1 MTPEESRA
9 ADRKIVEAIRSGD
22 TGAYRELVER
32 YQGRVFAM
40 VCGMVRDR
48 EEARDITQE
57 TFVKAYRN
65 LDRFRLDSSFYTWL
79 YRIAMNGAIDYLRR
93 QKVRRHS
100 EFNDEVG
107 KKDGTGMV
115 DSTHRKMDPGKDLE
129 RKRLRKKIFEAL
141 DQLSEDHRQILVLR
155 EIEGLSYEEIAETM
169 EIPEGTVMSRLFYA
183 RRKMQSLLG
192 GELEAV

>member
-1 MTPEESRA
+1 MTPEEAKA
-9 ADRKIVEAIRSGD
+9 ADRKVIEAIRAGD

-40 VCGMVRDR
+40 ICGMVRDR

-57 TFVKAYRN
+57 SFIKAYRN

-79 YRIAMNGAIDYLRR
+79 YRIAMNCAIDLLRR
-93 QKVRRHS
+93 RKVRRHS
-100 EFNDEVG
+100 EFNEEIG
-107 KKDGTGMV
+107 QKDSSGMMD
-115 DSTHRKMDPGKDLE
+115 DSHSKMNPGKDLE
-129 RKRLRKKIFEAL
+129 RKRLRKKIFAAL
-141 DQLSEDHRQILVLR
+141 DELSEDHRQILVLR
-155 EIEGLSYEEIAETM
+155 EIEGLSYEEIGETM

-192 GELEAV
+192 GKLEAV

>member
-1 MTPEESRA
+1 MTPEEA
-9 ADRKIVEAIRSGD
+9 KKADRKIIEAIRAGD

-57 TFVKAYRN
+57 SFVKAYRN

-79 YRIAMNGAIDYLRR
+79 YRIAMNCAIDLLRR
-93 QKVRRHS
+93 RKVRRHS
-100 EFNDEVG
+100 EFNEEIG
-107 KKDGTGMV
+107 QKDSGGIMA
-115 DSTHRKMDPGKDLE
+115 DSHAKMNPGKDLE
-129 RKRLRKKIFEAL
+129 RKRLRKKIFAAL
-141 DQLSEDHRQILVLR
+141 DELSEDHRQIIVLR
-155 EIEGLSYEEIAETM
+155 EIEGLSYEEIAQTM

-192 GELEAV
+192 GKLEAV

>member
-1 MTPEESRA
+1 MTPEEAKA
-9 ADRKIVEAIRSGD
+9 ADRKVIEAIRAGD

-57 TFVKAYRN
+57 SFVKAYRN

-79 YRIAMNGAIDYLRR
+79 YRIAMNCAIDLLRR
-93 QKVRRHS
+93 RKVRRHS
-100 EFNDEVG
+100 EFNEEIG
-107 KKDGTGMV
+107 QKDSAGMMD
-115 DSTHRKMDPGKDLE
+115 DSHSKMNPGKDLE
-129 RKRLRKKIFEAL
+129 RKRLRKKIFAAL
-141 DQLSEDHRQILVLR
+141 DELSEDHRQILVLR

-192 GELEAV
+192 GKLEAV